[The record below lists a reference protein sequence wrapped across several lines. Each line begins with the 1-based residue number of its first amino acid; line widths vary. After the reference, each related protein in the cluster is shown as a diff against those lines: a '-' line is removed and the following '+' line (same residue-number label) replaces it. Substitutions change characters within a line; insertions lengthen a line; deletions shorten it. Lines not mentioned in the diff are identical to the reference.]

1 MSKDEIV
8 WVPQG
13 TNEKIEALARKLGL
27 RKGRSP
33 RSPGGRLLVIE
44 RKLNVP
50 GNSKQELWMQIIF
63 NPWEF
68 EEYEPI
74 IDLLNVDSRRLPGFT
89 LINETEGRF
98 RWDNRSKWRRGD
110 KANLYTWFEDIL
122 NSDIHNATP
131 GIKTRPNAPQPQAGM
146 RFPYGVQVLE
156 ERLMRIAKEDNI
168 TLRTEAEYLQ
178 HLEFQRLEKEKEEQK
193 KRVLEEKRKL
203 AIEQL
208 QVSIQTAETLDD
220 LEGFEETIPNDIAS
234 TNDGKNILKLLN
246 ERREQLEPKLD
257 DFPDFDDQ
265 KFTTDTTIAGHGTR
279 RKRKGV
285 REFDNV

>member
-1 MSKDEIV
+1 MSNGEIV

-13 TNEKIEALARKLGL
+13 TNEKIEGLAQKLGI

-74 IDLLNVDSRRLPGFT
+74 IDLLNVDSQRLPGFT
-89 LINETEGRF
+89 LMNETEGRF

-110 KANLYTWFEDIL
+110 KANLYAWFEDIL
-122 NSDIHNATP
+122 LSDIHHATT
-131 GIKTRPNAPQPQAGM
+131 GIKTRPNAPQPQAGI

-156 ERLMRIAKEDNI
+156 ERLVRIAKEDNI

-178 HLEFQRLEKEKEEQK
+178 HLEFQRLEKEKVEQQK
-193 KRVLEEKRKL
+193 LVIEEKRKL
-203 AIEQL
+203 AVEQL
-208 QVSIQTAETLDD
+208 QISIQTAESLDD
-220 LEGFEETIPNDIAS
+220 LEDFEEKISNDIAS
-234 TNDGKNILKLLN
+234 TKDGKNILKLLT
-246 ERREQLEPKLD
+246 ERREQLEPKLE

-265 KFTTDTTIAGHGTR
+265 KFTTDTNISGYGTR
-279 RKRKGV
+279 RGRKGV